1 MYQTLQYEARA
12 RVGRITLNQPERRN
26 PLSRAA
32 VAELGDVLGRAA
44 ADPQVRVL
52 VLAGAGEAFCA
63 GGDLREFA
71 ALAERPEQ
79 AGEDTHAAISLM
91 MLLWGLR
98 KPVVGAVNGAA
109 YGGGLGLVAACHL
122 AVASERA
129 RFALTEINVGLF
141 PLTILPVVRSAVGDR
156 TTLDLALTGR
166 VIDAEEARHIG
177 LVSRVVPH
185 DSLGEAVAQLAF
197 GLAARSPEAVEV
209 GLAAYRETAFMDVR
223 AAFRHLE
230 PIRVALLQGD
240 DAREGVRAFLE
251 KRSARWRDS

>member
-1 MYQTLQYEARA
+1 MYQTLQYEALA

-32 VAELGDVLGRAA
+32 VAELTDVLGKAA
-44 ADPQVRVL
+44 VDPQVRVV

-71 ALAERPEQ
+71 AVPEHPKQ
-79 AGEDTHAAISLM
+79 VEKDTRAAISLM
-91 MLLWGLR
+91 TQLWEMR
-98 KPVVGAVNGAA
+98 KPVVGAVGGAA
-109 YGGGLGLVAACHL
+109 YGGGVGLAAACHL
-122 AVASERA
+122 TVASARA

-141 PLTILPVVRSAVGDR
+141 PLTILPIVRRVIGDR
-156 TTLDLALTGR
+156 AALELALTGR
-166 VIDAEEARHIG
+166 VIDADEARRIG

-185 DSLGEAVAQLAF
+185 DSLREAVAQLAAQ
-197 GLAARSPEAVEV
+197 LAARSPQAVEV
-209 GLAAYRETAFMDVR
+209 GLAAFRETAFMDVE

-240 DAREGVRAFLE
+240 DVREGARAFLE
-251 KRSARWRDS
+251 KRSARSCDS